1 MYWLASIVVYLTFK
15 FRVAGIWLATVL
27 LYIHLG
33 HTWALRKSTLNMVL
47 RKQEIKA
54 SVKECKM
61 KNLPT
66 TWVGTLIRSKTKAC
80 YETADSRPT
89 LFTFMKRSDWKCR
102 PLELSTAC
110 EIFSNK
116 MILNEVSVYLEI

>member
-1 MYWLASIVVYLTFK
+1 MYWLANIVVYLTFK

-33 HTWALRKSTLNMVL
+33 HTWALRQSTLNMVL

-61 KNLPT
+61 KNLTT
-66 TWVGTLIRSKTKAC
+66 TWVDTLTRGRTKAC
-80 YETADSRPT
+80 HITADSKPS
-89 LFTFMKRSDWKCR
+89 LFTFANRAIGSVDLWVLP
-102 PLELSTAC
+102 PLCENLS
-110 EIFSNK
+110 K
-116 MILNEVSVYLEI
+116 